1 MNSLELFLL
10 LLFIVII
17 YLVVVN
23 KLPSDMLLGAIALW
37 FTIMWIG
44 FDNSGSW
51 DSFDLLKSLGIKQY
65 NRSNMF
71 NKKYLYRMIEP
82 QQKTLYKQ
90 SLNKQPIKPQLKNTQ
105 KETSQKISPNN
116 TTTNKEQH
124 NTPSQVSDTEFEKQM
139 QPIVYSEENYKY
151 NMFDELGSL
160 GDNALAHKMKQ
171 TSNLNRQA
179 IDNFSRMQTKNSTI
193 NYFAQELKESENM
206 HWWENEELEDEF

>member
-1 MNSLELFLL
+1 MNSMELFLL

-51 DSFDLLKSLGIKQY
+51 KSFDLLKSLGITQY
-65 NRSNMF
+65 NRSNIF

-105 KETSQKISPNN
+105 KETSQILSPNN
-116 TTTNKEQH
+116 KTTNKEQH

-193 NYFAQELKESENM
+193 NYFVQELKESENI

>member
-1 MNSLELFLL
+1 MELFLL

-37 FTIMWIG
+37 FTVMWIG

-71 NKKYLYRMIEP
+71 NKKYIYKIFEP
-82 QQKTLYKQ
+82 RQKTLYKQ
-90 SLNKQPIKPQLKNTQ
+90 PLNKQPIKPQLKNTQ
-105 KETSQKISPNN
+105 KKTSQKISPN
-116 TTTNKEQH
+116 TKTTNKEQH

-179 IDNFSRMQTKNSTI
+179 IDNFSRMQTKNSAI

>member
-10 LLFIVII
+10 LLFIIII

-51 DSFDLLKSLGIKQY
+51 GSFDLLKSLGLKQPNRRHMIKK
-65 NRSNMF
+65 
-71 NKKYLYRMIEP
+71 NKLYRTHIPQQDIPTRQPSPSEP
-82 QQKTLYKQ
+82 QSMTPKNNKVPEKKQ
-90 SLNKQPIKPQLKNTQ
+90 HTI
-105 KETSQKISPNN
+105 
-116 TTTNKEQH
+116 
-124 NTPSQVSDTEFEKQM
+124 PSQISDAEFKKQM
-139 QPIVYSEENYKY
+139 QPLVYSEENYKY
-151 NMFDELGSL
+151 NMYDELGSL

-179 IDNFSRMQTKNSTI
+179 MDNFSRMQTKHSAI
-193 NYFAQELKESENM
+193 NYFAQELKESANM
-206 HWWENEELEDEF
+206 PWWDNEELEDEF